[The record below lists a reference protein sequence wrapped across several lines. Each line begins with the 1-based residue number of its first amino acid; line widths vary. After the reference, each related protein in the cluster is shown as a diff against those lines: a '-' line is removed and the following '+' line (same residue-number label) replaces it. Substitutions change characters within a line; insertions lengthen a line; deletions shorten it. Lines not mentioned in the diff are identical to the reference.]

1 MWKCKECGGTDFK
14 AHLDSSISSGII
26 LRHKN
31 FVVDKAD
38 VLGFECQGCNCYHEY
53 IEELADWEEEDERD

>member
-1 MWKCKECGGTDFK
+1 MWRCKECGGTNFK
-14 AHLDSSISSGII
+14 AHLDSSIPAGKT
-26 LRHKN
+26 LKNKN

-38 VLGFECQGCNCYHEY
+38 VLGFECQGCNCYHED

>member
-1 MWKCKECGGTDFK
+1 MFKCKECRGTDFE

-26 LRHKN
+26 LRNKN
-31 FVVDKAD
+31 FVVEKDN
-38 VLGFECQGCNCYHEY
+38 VIGFECQSCNCYHEN

>member
-1 MWKCKECGGTDFK
+1 MWKCKKCGGTDFK
-14 AHLDSSISSGII
+14 VHLDSSISSGII

-38 VLGFECQGCNCYHEY
+38 VLGFECQDCNSYNED
-53 IEELADWEEEDERD
+53 IEGLAD

>member
-1 MWKCKECGGTDFK
+1 MWKCKECGETDFK

-31 FVVDKAD
+31 FVVESSN
-38 VLGFECQGCNCYHEY
+38 VIGFECQNCNCYHED